1 MNDIQMKDAKN
12 MDGMIVPSSRCT
24 MHRMASSRDYSSSSS
39 SRRRRSSSS
48 SSIRSSRSRSSSS
61 SSSSSS
67 SCGGTLSSI
76 KRLHQ

>member
-24 MHRMASSRDYSSSSS
+24 IHRMASSRDYSSSSS
-39 SRRRRSSSS
+39 SG
-48 SSIRSSRSRSSSS
+48 
-61 SSSSSS
+61 
-67 SCGGTLSSI
+67 GGTLSSI

>member
-39 SRRRRSSSS
+39 SGSRSRDYS
-48 SSIRSSRSRSSSS
+48 SSIVVAVVVVAHH
-61 SSSSSS
+61 
-67 SCGGTLSSI
+67 
-76 KRLHQ
+76 HQ

>member
-39 SRRRRSSSS
+39 S
-48 SSIRSSRSRSSSS
+48 
-61 SSSSSS
+61 
-67 SCGGTLSSI
+67 GGTSSSI